1 MLKKY
6 FLVASLLVVSLL
18 FLTGCLQQG
27 AQFGA
32 PGGVS
37 IQGKVAV
44 PDADCVV
51 SSCTNPQVSSGSEPA
66 PEVKVS
72 LMGENGNNLVTY
84 TNQCG
89 EYEVSGAQDSCYI
102 LYAKVKENMWVKQ
115 GIIPEGSNYNAG
127 EANAY
132 TTAQVIIY
140 EVAKQLYPDQ
150 VKCSDIPGFVP
161 TPELVEA
168 VENALREC
176 RDAQQDATVA
186 QLASGIVRNLFGTPG
201 GGGVPGGGVVIT
213 VGDTDDGDENDGADN
228 GGTGDDNG
236 GTGGDTYNHYYYD
249 YSTNNY
255 YYGAQGDDGDN
266 GGNGGG
272 NADDEN
278 DGDEDDGDSEWCG
291 PGNGNGNCPNPGNGN
306 GNLNGSGPGSGN
318 NGQNNGWGNGNGHGH
333 GHGHGHGESEP
344 TTVTYRTRQALRL
357 VKT

>member
-1 MLKKY
+1 LEMSRKY
-6 FLVASLLVVSLL
+6 YLLVASLLLLLLL

-27 AQFGA
+27 AQFGS

-44 PDADCVV
+44 PDSNCVV
-51 SSCTNPQVSSGSEPA
+51 SSCANPQVSSGNEPA

-150 VKCSDIPGFVP
+150 VQCSDIPAFVP
-161 TPELVEA
+161 TPELIEA
-168 VENALREC
+168 VENALKAC

-186 QLASGIVRNLFGTPG
+186 QLASAIVRNLFGAPG
-201 GGGVPGGGVVIT
+201 GGAPGGGVVVT
-213 VGDTDDGDENDGADN
+213 GDGTDDEGSTGNEGNGDN
-228 GGTGDDNG
+228 GGEDGNG
-236 GTGGDTYNHYYYD
+236 GTTDNGSSGGDTYNYYD
-249 YSTNNY
+249 YSTNITNNY
-255 YYGAQGDDGDN
+255 YYGSQDEDNDGNGSNGDDGS
-266 GGNGGG
+266 NGGG
-272 NADDEN
+272 DNDD
-278 DGDEDDGDSEWCG
+278 DDNEEWCG

-318 NGQNNGWGNGNGHGH
+318 NGQNNGWGNGNGHG
-333 GHGHGHGESEP
+333 
-344 TTVTYRTRQALRL
+344 RD
-357 VKT
+357 K

>member
-1 MLKKY
+1 MKKLNFAKSLALLTGLL
-6 FLVASLLVVSLL
+6 FLLL

-44 PDADCVV
+44 PDSDCVV
-51 SSCTNPQVSSGSEPA
+51 SSCTNPQVSSGNEPV

-102 LYAKVKENMWVKQ
+102 LYAKVKDNMWVKQ
-115 GIIPEGSNYNAG
+115 GIIPEGNSYNAG

-150 VKCSDIPGFVP
+150 VQCSDIPGFVP
-161 TPELVEA
+161 TPELIEA
-168 VENALREC
+168 VENALKEC

-186 QLASGIVRNLFGTPG
+186 QLASAIVRNLFGAP
-201 GGGVPGGGVVIT
+201 GGGVPGGGIVIVT
-213 VGDTDDGDENDGADN
+213 GGGGNGGGGDDGRDGN
-228 GGTGDDNG
+228 GTDGTGDSENNDGN
-236 GTGGDTYNHYYYD
+236 TYNYYD
-249 YSTNNY
+249 YSTNITNNY
-255 YYGAQGDDGDN
+255 YYGSQDEDNGGADENN
-266 GGNGGG
+266 GGNGSNGG
-272 NADDEN
+272 SDNDDN
-278 DGDEDDGDSEWCG
+278 DNDNDDDDNNGWCG

-318 NGQNNGWGNGNGHGH
+318 NGQNNGWGNGHGNAH
-333 GHGHGHGESEP
+333 G
-344 TTVTYRTRQALRL
+344 RD
-357 VKT
+357 K

>member
-1 MLKKY
+1 MKKIG
-6 FLVASLLVVSLL
+6 FAKNLVLLLGLLLPLL
-18 FLTGCLQQG
+18 FLAGCMQQG

-66 PEVKVS
+66 PEAKVS

-115 GIIPEGSNYNAG
+115 GIIPEGSSYNAG

-140 EVAKQLYPDQ
+140 EVAKQLYPGQ

-161 TPELVEA
+161 TPELVQA
-168 VENALREC
+168 VENVLKEC
-176 RDAQQDATVA
+176 RDAQQDATVSR
-186 QLASGIVRNLFGTPG
+186 LASGIVRNLFGAPG
-201 GGGVPGGGVVIT
+201 GGGVPGGGVTIT
-213 VGDTDDGDENDGADN
+213 VDGADGGDENDGADN
-228 GGTGDDNG
+228 GETGDNNEG
-236 GTGGDTYNHYYYD
+236 AGGDT
-249 YSTNNY
+249 
-255 YYGAQGDDGDN
+255 DG
-266 GGNGGG
+266 
-272 NADDEN
+272 EN
-278 DGDEDDGDSEWCG
+278 DGDEDGGNSGCG

-306 GNLNGSGPGSGN
+306 GNLNGDGPGTGN
-318 NGQNNGWGNGNGHGH
+318 NGQNNGVGNNQ
-333 GHGHGHGESEP
+333 
-344 TTVTYRTRQALRL
+344 T
-357 VKT
+357 